1 MRLTRG
7 YWIALLIA
15 ALNIAV
21 MLCFPPYDYVSL
33 RHGNVPTFDG
43 FFFRFQVHSSRQIN
57 SNFLILEIIV
67 VLVNLAIAWLLIG
80 ARSAPSRPV
89 RLVNRAQKWLL
100 LAVAI
105 NLTAMLLFPPFENF
119 MAVTKAAI
127 PSFEGFFFVF
137 GNNSQRQIV
146 TALLYLEVMVLLVNA
161 GLLWLFLRD
170 SDSDEM
176 SPERMAELARG
187 IQLAQKRQ
195 QSL

>member
-7 YWIALLIA
+7 HWIALLVA
-15 ALNIAV
+15 TLNVVAMV
-21 MLCFPPYDYVSL
+21 CFPPYDYVSL
-33 RHGNVPTFDG
+33 SHGNVPTFDG
-43 FFFRFQVHSSRQIN
+43 FFFRFQEHPNRQLN
-57 SNFLILEIIV
+57 SNFLILELIV
-67 VLVNLAIAWLLIG
+67 VLVNFGIAWLLVG
-80 ARSAPSRPV
+80 ARVAPAKPV
-89 RLVNRAQKWLL
+89 RMINRAQKWLL

-119 MAVTKAAI
+119 MAITKAAI

-161 GLLWLFLRD
+161 GLLWIFLRD
-170 SDSDEM
+170 TNGDDIST
-176 SPERMAELARG
+176 ERMAELARG

-195 QSL
+195 Q